1 MLTLQSKTE
10 TQSKRLRVL
19 IVDDHTLL
27 CESLVAI
34 LEPQEG
40 FEMATANSIESASA
54 IIADQGAFDAV
65 LLDYDIPG
73 VEGLNGL
80 RILIEANG
88 GKVALLSGVASWP
101 TIERALEAGAQGFI
115 PKTLAV
121 AALGHAIRYV
131 ASGELFLPGDL
142 MLRVS
147 RAQDEVHG
155 LKPRE
160 MRVLGLLCEGLPNK
174 DIGRVLSL
182 EETTVKVDVKSI
194 CRKLGAQNRTQAV
207 LEAIKRGIY

>member
-1 MLTLQSKTE
+1 MVTAHSNAD
-10 TQSKRLRVL
+10 TQNRGLRVL

-34 LEPQEG
+34 LAPQEG
-40 FEMATANSIESASA
+40 FDMMTANTVDAACE
-54 IIADQGAFDAV
+54 IIAQTGPFDAI
-65 LLDYDIPG
+65 LLDYEIPG
-73 VEGLNGL
+73 VDGLNGL
-80 RILIEANG
+80 RTLLEANG
-88 GKVALLSGVASWP
+88 GKVVLLSGVASWP
-101 TIERALEAGAQGFI
+101 TIERALEAGARGFI
-115 PKTLAV
+115 SKTLAV
-121 AALGHAIRYV
+121 GTLGHAIRYV
-131 ASGELFLPGDL
+131 AAGELFLPGDL

-147 RAQDEVHG
+147 RTHDIEYG

-174 DIGRVLSL
+174 DIGRVLAL